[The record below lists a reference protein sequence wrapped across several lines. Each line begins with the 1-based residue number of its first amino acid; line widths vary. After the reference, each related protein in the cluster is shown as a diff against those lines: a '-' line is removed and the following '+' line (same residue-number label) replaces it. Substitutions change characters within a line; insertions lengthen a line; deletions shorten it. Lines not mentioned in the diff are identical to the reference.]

1 MILRDICS
9 AKRDCT
15 ASYSRTIY
23 SCPLLR
29 RYYLN
34 HPSKCSILGILSA
47 IITIQRFWRLTL
59 KSSCRRYP
67 TANLAM
73 NTSKF
78 ETSPESRQVRI
89 SLIAKFIAQFE
100 AREQTRVI
108 ALSKEARA
116 QEFSLFCA
124 TRIQQAFRLKRARIY
139 RAFHIYPIYKT
150 AAFCILFHFRN
161 LRGQYQTGATRWA
174 ARVIQNRYRGNLYRR
189 VFLHLQ
195 AHIAEITRQTSSSPM
210 QLLRNLDPVGARN
223 LEALSEDFVI
233 RFRLGTPDNAPWP
246 PRLYWKVF
254 LKNQHVCDVSV
265 TAPRNY
271 SVEQE
276 TGVVDK
282 RLWYH
287 RITNNPWRLIDPS
300 IVDSIVQSSATVM
313 RPVFYSRGELEKLRR
328 VKRLAWMREMRKISI
343 LKDMGLDDLEQI
355 ASSALQRDPSLRT
368 TCSILLDDTP
378 TSLEKPSQSSQSYAT
393 SVNDETVDDL
403 LRWSG
408 ALDYD
413 KYSDDWL
420 TTGVTVT
427 QREMNN
433 NSLLENSKLSVPG
446 IPGHH
451 PGAPLRYSASV
462 LNTTLQRAQ
471 QRQGQKPQ

>member
-9 AKRDCT
+9 ANEDCT
-15 ASYSRTIY
+15 APRRRTIY
-23 SCPLLR
+23 NCPLLR
-29 RYYLN
+29 RYYLK
-34 HPSKCSILGILSA
+34 HPSKYSILGILSA
-47 IITIQRFWRLTL
+47 TITIQRLWRLI
-59 KSSCRRYP
+59 
-67 TANLAM
+67 
-73 NTSKF
+73 SKGLCQRCPVVNQDTNISKL
-78 ETSPESRQVRI
+78 EAVPESRQVRI

-100 AREQTRVI
+100 AREQVQVI
-108 ALSKEARA
+108 ALSRDARA

-139 RAFHIYPIYKT
+139 RAFHIYPIYKI
-150 AAFCILFHFRN
+150 AASCILFHFQTMK
-161 LRGQYQTGATRWA
+161 GQGQTGAARWA
-174 ARVIQNRYRGNLYRR
+174 ARVIQSRYRGNLYRR

-210 QLLRNLDPVGARN
+210 QLLRNLDPTGARN
-223 LEALSEDFVI
+223 LEALAEDFVI

-254 LKNQHVCDVSV
+254 LKNQHVCDVSI

-300 IVDSIVQSSATVM
+300 ITDSIVQSSAAVM
-313 RPVFYSRGELEKLRR
+313 RPVFHSRGELEKLRR
-328 VKRLAWMREMRKISI
+328 AKRLAWMREMRKISI
-343 LKDMGLDDLEQI
+343 LRDMGLDDLEQI
-355 ASSALQRDPSLRT
+355 ASSALQHDPSLRT

-378 TSLEKPSQSSQSYAT
+378 TSLEKLSQSVQSYAT
-393 SVNDETVDDL
+393 SVNDESVDDL

-408 ALDYD
+408 TLDYD

-420 TTGVTVT
+420 ATGVTIT

-433 NSLLENSKLSVPG
+433 SSSLESSKLSVLG
-446 IPGHH
+446 IPGHR

-462 LNTTLQRAQ
+462 LNTTLQRIQ
-471 QRQGQKPQ
+471 ERQGPEPQ